1 MSFLVTRSNVP
12 HRPIKTKSA
21 RFSTGRDKQCKGRT
35 KHGRKERI
43 HSCHHWVGRTG
54 QRTIGWRRLS
64 ERWNWNESAQLTT
77 QDSGIQNATKAQRI
91 VEFSA
96 AHRARNTLA
105 ARIWFPFFPR
115 KIDTFFSLFF
125 IFYIFSSKKNQKKKI
140 KQKLTS
146 RNIFSIE
153 NQMQVIPLAR
163 NPREKKQKETKNTCH
178 RFAICTQSPLC
189 NSCLENCS
197 QESCLWFMSFSHVY
211 GSCWTV
217 WSGFAIFP

>member
-1 MSFLVTRSNVP
+1 MILLHFTSSCLICSGWSLSKLILFWNAGHAVWQQLTKKAHQEPMSFLVTRSNVP

-43 HSCHHWVGRTG
+43 HACHHWVGRTG

-105 ARIWFPFFPR
+105 ARIWFPFF
-115 KIDTFFSLFF
+115 L
-125 IFYIFSSKKNQKKKI
+125 
-140 KQKLTS
+140 
-146 RNIFSIE
+146 
-153 NQMQVIPLAR
+153 
-163 NPREKKQKETKNTCH
+163 EK
-178 RFAICTQSPLC
+178 
-189 NSCLENCS
+189 
-197 QESCLWFMSFSHVY
+197 
-211 GSCWTV
+211 
-217 WSGFAIFP
+217 